1 MMIDQETIKQIVWLI
16 CGAINAIVIYKNIK
30 QHESPI
36 KMIIIGMGALMGPI
50 LTIIF
55 GILYLGSI
63 DLRIKKKEEAIKTIR
78 TRFDDLLKK

>member
-1 MMIDQETIKQIVWLI
+1 MIIDQETIKQIVWLI
-16 CGAINAIVIYKNIK
+16 CGAINAIIIYKHIK
-30 QHESPI
+30 LESPI
-36 KMIIIGMGALMGPI
+36 EMIIVGMGALMGPI

>member
-1 MMIDQETIKQIVWLI
+1 MIDQETIKQIVWLI
-16 CGAINAIVIYKNIK
+16 CAAINAIIIYKNIK

>member
-1 MMIDQETIKQIVWLI
+1 MIIDQETIKQIVWLI
-16 CGAINAIVIYKNIK
+16 CGAINAIIIYKHIK
-30 QHESPI
+30 LESPI
-36 KMIIIGMGALMGPI
+36 EMIIIGMGALMGPI

>member
-1 MMIDQETIKQIVWLI
+1 MIDQETIKQIVWLI
-16 CGAINAIVIYKNIK
+16 CGAINAIIIYKHIK
-30 QHESPI
+30 LESPI
-36 KMIIIGMGALMGPI
+36 EMIIIGMGALMGPI

>member
-78 TRFDDLLKK
+78 YRFDDLLKK

>member
-16 CGAINAIVIYKNIK
+16 CGAINAIIIYKHIK
-30 QHESPI
+30 LESPI
-36 KMIIIGMGALMGPI
+36 EMIIIGMGALMGPI

>member
-16 CGAINAIVIYKNIK
+16 CGAINAIVIYRHIK
-30 QHESPI
+30 LESPI
-36 KMIIIGMGALMGPI
+36 EMIIIGMGALMGPI

-63 DLRIKKKEEAIKTIR
+63 DVRMKKKEEAEKTIR
-78 TRFDDLLKK
+78 SRFDDLLKK